1 MENLIVLILAFL
13 PFDDVNRTGLR
24 NYIFHIFEVHADRKC
39 LFADLKGLEVT
50 AGAIDF
56 YVIFFLFYDWH
67 IVVVMP
73 KFVLFLNIFQGEF
86 SFVDYEIFYVALYLL
101 HRRTL
106 NILSSLKRLLKMTVS
121 ADFVAIF

>member
-73 KFVLFLNIFQGEF
+73 KFVLFLNIFRVNSLLSIMK
-86 SFVDYEIFYVALYLL
+86 SF
-101 HRRTL
+101 TW
-106 NILSSLKRLLKMTVS
+106 LSTYCTDGPSIYYPLLKG
-121 ADFVAIF
+121 F